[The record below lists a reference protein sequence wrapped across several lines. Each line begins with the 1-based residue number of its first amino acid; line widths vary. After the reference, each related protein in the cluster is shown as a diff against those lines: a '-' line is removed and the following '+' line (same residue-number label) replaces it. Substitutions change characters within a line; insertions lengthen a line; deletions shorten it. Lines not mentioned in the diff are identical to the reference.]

1 MITVKRNV
9 EKYDYSCLN
18 DAKDILKS
26 IDMPENLS
34 NPRSVMTL
42 VALAE
47 MTSDKKWRNASE
59 DYHGTHHI
67 VDYINTHFP
76 NKAGLDNSPYA
87 ENSRETFR
95 KYNIKPWISAGILE
109 PKAGLATNDKDNS
122 YRFTSYFASL
132 IRSYGTEQ
140 WDEKLAE
147 YKAEHVSYADYLK
160 QTKTV
165 ERDYIME
172 YNGTSISLKKS
183 PHNKL
188 QMQILKELV
197 PLVSRGKP
205 ELLYIGDATDRDLW
219 QKDSRMKELG
229 INVLSQ
235 SGNLPDI
242 ILYDETSK
250 CVIFIEAYHS
260 TGAFTIDR
268 VNNLKSLCSCEP
280 GTEAAFVTAFDSTS
294 KMLKHYKEVAWDTE
308 MWSSDEPTH
317 LVHKNGDKFIGR
329 PL

>member
-1 MITVKRNV
+1 MKQKVTHFD
-9 EKYDYSCLN
+9 YDCLN
-18 DAKDILKS
+18 EAFDILTS
-26 IDMPENLS
+26 IDMPANLT

-47 MTSDKKWRNASE
+47 ISPGVKWRNASE
-59 DYHGTHHI
+59 AYHGTHHI
-67 VDYINTHFP
+67 LKFINTHFP
-76 NKAGLDNSPYA
+76 NKAGLDSSPYA

-109 PKAGLATNDKDNS
+109 AKAGLATNDKDNS
-122 YRFTSYFASL
+122 YRFSSYFASL
-132 IRSYGTEQ
+132 IRSYGSEQ
-140 WDEKLAE
+140 WNERLED
-147 YKAEHVSYADYLK
+147 YKATHMSYAEYLK

-172 YNGTSISLKKS
+172 YEGNYIALSKS
-183 PHNKL
+183 EHNKL
-188 QMQILKELV
+188 QKKILEQLV
-197 PLVSRGKP
+197 PLVSKGKP
-205 ELLYIGDATDRDLW
+205 ELLYIGDAADRSLLQENDRL
-219 QKDSRMKELG
+219 DELG
-229 INVLSQ
+229 IHVLSQ

-242 ILYDETSK
+242 IIYDSQEN

-260 TGAFTIDR
+260 TGPFTLDR
-268 VNNLKSLCSCEP
+268 VNAIKALCHCRE
-280 GTEAAFVTAFDSTS
+280 GMEAAFITAFDTTT

-308 MWSSDEPTH
+308 IWSADEPTH